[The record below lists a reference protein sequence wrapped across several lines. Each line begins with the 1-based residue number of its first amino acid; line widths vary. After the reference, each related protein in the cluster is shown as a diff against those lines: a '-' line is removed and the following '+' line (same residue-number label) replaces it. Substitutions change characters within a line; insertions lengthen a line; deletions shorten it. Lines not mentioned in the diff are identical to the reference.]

1 MKLNSKNIRLIL
13 IGSLGLLSIVF
24 FATVF
29 LGLSALS
36 GKSDSL
42 VKLKSQS
49 QNTDNRLNNLEQA
62 KKEVDKYNYFK
73 DVAETVIPSEKNQ
86 AETVLEIY
94 QMAQQSGISI
104 QSITFP
110 ASTLGQNTGTPAPGA
125 PTDATSA
132 AASQTALTQAKPVA
146 GIAGLYSLELT
157 ITPDSGKDVPP
168 AQQVTFPK
176 MLDFLKRI
184 ENNRHTAQITQV
196 GIQPATDSQTL
207 SFTLTINIF
216 IKP

>member
-1 MKLNSKNIRLIL
+1 
-13 IGSLGLLSIVF
+13 
-24 FATVF
+24 
-29 LGLSALS
+29 
-36 GKSDSL
+36 
-42 VKLKSQS
+42 
-49 QNTDNRLNNLEQA
+49 LNNLEQA
-62 KKEVDKYNYFK
+62 KKEVNKYSYFK
-73 DVAETVIPSEKNQ
+73 DVAKTVIPSEKNQ

-94 QMAQQSGISI
+94 QMAQQSGIAI

-110 ASTLGQNTGTPAPGA
+110 ASTLGQAAGAPPPGA
-125 PTDATSA
+125 KTDAASA
-132 AASQTALTQAKPVA
+132 SAQTALTQAKPVS
-146 GIAGLYSLELT
+146 GIPGLYSLELT
-157 ITPDSGKDVPP
+157 ITPAAGKDVPA

-196 GIQPATDSQTL
+196 GIQPATDNQTL

>member
-1 MKLNSKNIRLIL
+1 MKLDSKTVRLIL
-13 IGSLGLLSIVF
+13 MGSLALLTIAF
-24 FATVF
+24 FGAAF
-29 LGLSALS
+29 FGLSVLS

-49 QNTDNRLNNLEQA
+49 QNAESRLNNLEQA
-62 KKEVDKYNYFK
+62 KKEVNKYNYFK
-73 DVAETVIPSEKNQ
+73 TVAKTVIPSEKNQ

-104 QSITFP
+104 QNITFP
-110 ASTLGQNTGTPAPGA
+110 ASTLGQATGTPAAGA
-125 PTDATSA
+125 ATDATSA
-132 AASQTALTQAKPVA
+132 ASASAALTQAKPVP

>member
-1 MKLNSKNIRLIL
+1 MKFDSKTLRLIM
-13 IGSLGLLSIVF
+13 IGSLVLLSVGF
-24 FATVF
+24 LATAF

-36 GKSDSL
+36 K
-42 VKLKSQS
+42 KSQS
-49 QNTDNRLNNLEQA
+49 LVQLKSESQDTDTRLNNLEQA
-62 KKEVDKYNYFK
+62 KKEVAKYSYFK
-73 DVAETVIPSEKNQ
+73 DVAKTVIPSEKNQ

-110 ASTLGQNTGTPAPGA
+110 ASTLGQAVGAPPPGA
-125 PTDATSA
+125 KTDAASA
-132 AASQTALTQAKPVA
+132 TTQTTLTQAKPVS
-146 GIAGLYSLELT
+146 GIPGLYSLELT
-157 ITPDSGKDVPP
+157 ITPSAGKDVPA

-196 GIQPATDSQTL
+196 GIQPASDNQTL

>member
-1 MKLNSKNIRLIL
+1 MKLDSKTLRLIL
-13 IGSLGLLSIVF
+13 IGGLALLVVGF
-24 FATVF
+24 FATAF
-29 LGLSALS
+29 LGLSTL
-36 GKSDSL
+36 GK
-42 VKLKSQS
+42 KSQS
-49 QNTDNRLNNLEQA
+49 LVSLKSESQNADKRLSNLEQA
-62 KKEVDKYNYFK
+62 KKEVQKYSYFK
-73 DVAETVIPSEKNQ
+73 AVAKTVIPSEKNQ

-94 QMAQQSGISI
+94 QMAQQSGIAI

-110 ASTLGQNTGTPAPGA
+110 ASTLGQSVGALPPGA
-125 PTDATSA
+125 KTDATNASA
-132 AASQTALTQAKPVA
+132 QTALTQAKPVA

-157 ITPDSGKDVPP
+157 ITPAAGKDVPA

-176 MLDFLKRI
+176 MLDFLQRI

-196 GIQPATDSQTL
+196 GIQPASDSTTL

>member
-1 MKLNSKNIRLIL
+1 MKLNSKNVRLGL
-13 IGSLGLLSIVF
+13 IGSLAVLTVAF
-24 FATVF
+24 FGTAF
-29 LGLSALS
+29 FGLSVLS
-36 GKSDSL
+36 SKSQSL

-49 QNTDNRLNNLEQA
+49 QNTENRLSNLEQA

-73 DVAETVIPSEKNQ
+73 AVAKTVIPSEKNQ
-86 AETVLEIY
+86 AEAVLEIY

-110 ASTLGQNTGTPAPGA
+110 ASTLGQSTGTPAAGA

-132 AASQTALTQAKPVA
+132 AAASKALTQAKPVS

-157 ITPDSGKDVPP
+157 ITPDSSKDVPP
-168 AQQVTFPK
+168 SLQVTFPK
-176 MLDFLKRI
+176 MLDFLKHI

>member
-1 MKLNSKNIRLIL
+1 MKLDSKTLRLAL
-13 IGSLGLLSIVF
+13 IGGLALLTIGF
-24 FATVF
+24 FATAL

-36 GKSDSL
+36 KKSQSL
-42 VKLKSQS
+42 ISLKSQS
-49 QNTDNRLNNLEQA
+49 QNTETRLNNLEQA
-62 KKEVDKYNYFK
+62 KKEVAKYSYFK
-73 DVAETVIPSEKNQ
+73 DVAKTVIPSEKNQ

-94 QMAQQSGISI
+94 QMAQQSGIAI

-110 ASTLGQNTGTPAPGA
+110 ASTLGQSSGTPVTGA
-125 PTDATSA
+125 KTDATSA
-132 AASQTALTQAKPVA
+132 STTTTLTQAKPVP
-146 GIAGLYSLELT
+146 GISGLYSLELT
-157 ITPDSGKDVPP
+157 ITPAAGKDVPA

-196 GIQPATDSQTL
+196 GITPATDNQTL

>member
-1 MKLNSKNIRLIL
+1 MKLDSKTLRLAL
-13 IGSLGLLSIVF
+13 IGCLALLSLGF
-24 FATVF
+24 FATAF
-29 LGLSALS
+29 LGLSELS
-36 GKSDSL
+36 K
-42 VKLKSQS
+42 KSQS
-49 QNTDNRLNNLEQA
+49 LVQLKSESQSTDTRLNNLEQA
-62 KKEVDKYNYFK
+62 KKEVAKYSYFK
-73 DVAETVIPSEKNQ
+73 DVAKTVIPSEKNQ

-94 QMAQQSGISI
+94 QIAQQSGIAI

-110 ASTLGQNTGTPAPGA
+110 ASTLGQAAGVPAAGA
-125 PTDATSA
+125 KTDATSA
-132 AASQTALTQAKPVA
+132 AATQTALTQAKPVP
-146 GIAGLYSLELT
+146 GIPGLYSLELT
-157 ITPDSGKDVPP
+157 ITPAAGKDVPA

-196 GIQPATDSQTL
+196 GIQPASDNQTL

>member
-1 MKLNSKNIRLIL
+1 MKFDSKTLRLVL
-13 IGSLGLLSIVF
+13 IGSLALLSIGF
-24 FATVF
+24 FATAF
-29 LGLSALS
+29 FGLSVLS
-36 GKSDSL
+36 K
-42 VKLKSQS
+42 KSQS
-49 QNTDNRLNNLEQA
+49 LVALKAESQSTDQRLNNLEQA
-62 KKEVDKYNYFK
+62 KKEVDKYSYFK
-73 DVAETVIPSEKNQ
+73 DVAKTVIPSEKNQ

-94 QMAQQSGISI
+94 QMAQQSGIAI

-110 ASTLGQNTGTPAPGA
+110 ASTLGQAAAAPVPGTK
-125 PTDATSA
+125 TDAASA
-132 AASQTALTQAKPVA
+132 SAQTTLTQAKPVS
-146 GIAGLYSLELT
+146 GIPGLYSLELT
-157 ITPDSGKDVPP
+157 ITPASGKDVPA

>member
-1 MKLNSKNIRLIL
+1 MKLDSKAIRMIL
-13 IGSLGLLSIVF
+13 MTSLALLTVAF
-24 FATVF
+24 FGTALF
-29 LGLSALS
+29 GLSALS
-36 GKSDSL
+36 SKSESL

-49 QNTDNRLNNLEQA
+49 QNTENRLNNLEQA
-62 KKEVDKYNYFK
+62 KKEVNKYNYFK
-73 DVAETVIPSEKNQ
+73 EVASSVIPSEKNQ

-110 ASTLGQNTGTPAPGA
+110 ASTLGQNVGTPAPGA
-125 PTDATSA
+125 PTDAASA
-132 AASQTALTQAKPVA
+132 STQTTLTQAKAVP

-157 ITPDSGKDVPP
+157 ITPDAGKDVPP

-207 SFTLTINIF
+207 SFSLTINIF

>member
-1 MKLNSKNIRLIL
+1 MKLDSKIIRLIL
-13 IGSLGLLSIVF
+13 MASLALLTVAF
-24 FATVF
+24 FGTALF
-29 LGLSALS
+29 GLSALS
-36 GKSDSL
+36 SKSESL

-49 QNTDNRLNNLEQA
+49 QNTENRLNNLEQA
-62 KKEVDKYNYFK
+62 KKEVNKYNYFK
-73 DVAETVIPSEKNQ
+73 EVASSVIPSEKNQ

-110 ASTLGQNTGTPAPGA
+110 ASTLGQNVGAPAPGA
-125 PTDATSA
+125 PTDAASA
-132 AASQTALTQAKPVA
+132 STQTALTQAKAVP

-157 ITPDSGKDVPP
+157 ITPDAGKDVPP

-207 SFTLTINIF
+207 SFSLTINIF

>member
-1 MKLNSKNIRLIL
+1 MRMDSKTIRLVL
-13 IGSLGLLSIVF
+13 MGSLALLSIAF
-24 FATVF
+24 FATAF

-49 QNTDNRLNNLEQA
+49 QNADNRLNNLEQA

-73 DVAETVIPSEKNQ
+73 DVAKTVIPSEKNQ
-86 AETVLEIY
+86 AEAVLEIY

-104 QSITFP
+104 QNITFP
-110 ASTLGQNTGTPAPGA
+110 ASTLGQSVGIPAAGA

-132 AASQTALTQAKPVA
+132 AAAQTAITQAKPVP

-168 AQQVTFPK
+168 SQQVTFPK
-176 MLDFLKRI
+176 MLDFLKHI